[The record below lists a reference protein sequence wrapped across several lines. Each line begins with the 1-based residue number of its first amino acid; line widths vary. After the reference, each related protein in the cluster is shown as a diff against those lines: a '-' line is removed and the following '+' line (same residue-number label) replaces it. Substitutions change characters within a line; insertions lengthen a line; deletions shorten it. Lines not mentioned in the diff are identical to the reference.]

1 MTNGPDMPTPGGA
14 GAPPPGSPV
23 TPGAPLAPGGPV
35 GAGGPLP
42 GGAVIP
48 GIPGPAG
55 AGRPGGSPP
64 TASPPRPTRPAPMAP
79 PKVSDTYSGSITY
92 LDLIARNKRRSR
104 ALVLMLMGLLVVVG
118 GIFGGVLT
126 AGGRGDDLVAGLIS
140 GGAVGLLVAVIVWL
154 WAYYAGSSAVLR
166 LAGAREIRPEDDP
179 QLFNVVDEMRIAAG
193 LPMPKVY
200 LIDDPAMNAFATGR
214 DPAHAAVAITAGLR
228 QKLTRDELQAVMA
241 HELAHIRH
249 LDIRLMT
256 LVATTVG
263 LIVLV
268 SDLFWRVLLR
278 GGVRAAG
285 RAHGGGGRGSSG
297 AVVVVLVV
305 VGVVLLLLAL
315 IVAPI
320 IQFAI
325 SREREYL
332 ADAGAVELTRNPQA
346 LVDALTRLSNDD
358 QPIMNGAC
366 RSTAHM
372 YIVNPLRRMQRSHQ
386 QLDSPFA
393 SHPPLAK
400 RIERIMAL
408 MR

>member
-1 MTNGPDMPTPGGA
+1 MVPAGTGVPG
-14 GAPPPGSPV
+14 V
-23 TPGAPLAPGGPV
+23 
-35 GAGGPLP
+35 PLP
-42 GGAVIP
+42 GGVVIP
-48 GIPGPAG
+48 GIPGIPG
-55 AGRPGGSPP
+55 TGGQGRPGGGGPGVPP
-64 TASPPRPTRPAPMAP
+64 PPAQPPRPQRLQQKAP

-92 LDLIARNKRRSR
+92 IDLIARNKRRSLV
-104 ALVLMLMGLLVVVG
+104 LVLMLMGLLVAVG
-118 GIFGGVLT
+118 AIFGGLLM
-126 AGGRGDDLVAGLIS
+126 AAGRGDELVAGLIS
-140 GGAVGLLVAVIVWL
+140 GGTVGLIVAVIVWL
-154 WAYYAGSSAVLR
+154 WAYYSGSSAVLR
-166 LAGAREIRPEDDP
+166 LAGAREIRPEEDP

-200 LIDDPAMNAFATGR
+200 LIDDPALNAFATGR
-214 DPAHAAVAITAGLR
+214 DPQHAAVAITTGLR

-241 HELAHIRH
+241 HEIAHIRH

-268 SDLFWRVLLR
+268 SDLFWRVMLR
-278 GGVRAAG
+278 GGLRATGVG
-285 RAHGGGGRGSSG
+285 RGGGGGGGGGNRSSG
-297 AVVVVLVV
+297 ALVVVIVV
-305 VGVVLLLLAL
+305 VGVILLLLAL

-332 ADAGAVELTRNPQA
+332 ADAGAVELTRNPQG

-372 YIVNPLRRMQRSHQ
+372 YIVNPLRKMRESHQ